1 MPFQKGQSGNPKGP
15 GAQKPFNDALRM
27 EIAAA
32 GANHKA
38 LRSIA
43 NKLVDMAVNGDIRAI
58 KEVADRLEGKAVQ
71 QVEAEH
77 TGHIAVAVTVRKI
90 IDPTQQTS

>member
-1 MPFQKGQSGNPKGP
+1 M
-15 GAQKPFNDALRM
+15 
-27 EIAAA
+27 AA
-32 GANHKA
+32 G
-38 LRSIA
+38 
-43 NKLVDMAVNGDIRAI
+43 GDIRAI
-58 KEVADRLEGKAVQ
+58 KEVADRLDGKAVQ